1 MTKQLLTAG
10 QAAEKVRDGMTVMV
24 GGFMSNGTPEI
35 FMDALAERG
44 VRGLTLISNDAGTPG
59 TGVAKLIAAGAVKR
73 LIASH
78 IGLNPQVGRLMN
90 GGELEVILIPQGTL
104 IEQIRAA
111 GAGLGGVLT
120 PTGVGTEV
128 AAGKAVVVVDGRE
141 YLLEKP
147 IRADVALLRGS
158 VVDESGNVFYRGTTR
173 NFNPLMA
180 MAAGL
185 VMVAAEKLVPAGGI
199 PGESIATPG
208 IFVDYIVGGERR

>member
-1 MTKQLLTAG
+1 MKKQLLTAG

-35 FMDALAERG
+35 LMDALVERG

-59 TGVAKLIAAGAVKR
+59 TGVAKLIAAGAVKK

-78 IGLNPQVGRLMN
+78 IGLNPQVGKLMN
-90 GGELEVILIPQGTL
+90 AGELEVALIPQGTL

-120 PTGVGTEV
+120 PTGIGTEV
-128 AAGKAVVVVDGRE
+128 AAGKEVVVVDGRE
-141 YLLEKP
+141 FLLEKP
-147 IRADVALLRGS
+147 MRADVALLRGS

-180 MAAGL
+180 MAADL
-185 VMVAAEKLVPAGGI
+185 VMVAAEQCVPAGRI
-199 PGESIATPG
+199 AGESIATPG
-208 IFVDYIVGGERR
+208 IFVDYIVEGERG